1 MPVNQSIYP
10 NNPQVRQLP
19 LYLVGIGG
27 SEYQGHVLRPE
38 GYYWNQILYSA
49 KGQGFLKVDNN
60 TVTLS
65 EGWFFFL
72 PNGIPHEYYPLSKTW
87 EVRWVV
93 FDGYAWPQIAK
104 ELGLTHPVYIKSED
118 ISTMEKLYNKM
129 FVAQKTDKLFGDY
142 TCSGL
147 IYDYLLEFH
156 RQVSTMNTSNG
167 VKRSELLMPV
177 LNYIDDHFYEDFSM
191 TVLAELAG
199 VSSQHLCRIF
209 RETMHMRPTEYLTY
223 RRLGEAKN
231 LLRHTDTPVAEI
243 GNSCGF
249 PDAGY
254 FSTVFKRYEGM
265 TPAEYRKNT
274 NHKQN

>member
-27 SEYQGHVLRPE
+27 SEYQGHVNRPE
-38 GYYWNQILYSA
+38 GYYWNQLLYSV
-49 KGQGFLKVDNN
+49 KGQGCLK
-60 TVTLS
+60 TEATTITLS

-72 PNGIPHEYYPLSKTW
+72 PSGVPHEYYPVTPTW

-93 FDGYAWPQIAK
+93 FDGYAWPQIRK
-104 ELGLTHPVYIKSED
+104 ELGLTRPICIKPD
-118 ISTMEKLYNKM
+118 DCNGLEKIYNKM
-129 FVAQKTDKLFGDY
+129 FVAQKTDKVFGDY

-147 IYDYLLEFH
+147 IYDYLLEFY
-156 RQVSTMNTSNG
+156 RQVTNKSTSGGTD
-167 VKRSELLMPV
+167 KSELLMPI
-177 LNYIDDHFYEDFSM
+177 LNYIDDHFHEDFSM

-209 RETMHMRPTEYLTY
+209 KETMHLRPTEYLTY

-231 LLRHTDTPVAEI
+231 LLRHTDTPIAEI
-243 GNSCGF
+243 GMQCGF

-265 TPAEYRKNT
+265 SPAEYRKNVS
-274 NHKQN
+274 K

>member
-27 SEYQGHVLRPE
+27 SEYQGHVNRPE
-38 GYYWNQILYSA
+38 GYYWNQLLYSV
-49 KGQGFLKVDNN
+49 KGQGCLKTETN

-72 PNGIPHEYYPLSKTW
+72 PNGVPHEYYPLTETW

-93 FDGYAWPQIAK
+93 FDGYAWPQITK
-104 ELGLTHPVYIKSED
+104 ELGLTRPICIKPDDCSGL
-118 ISTMEKLYNKM
+118 EKIYNKM
-129 FVAQKTDKLFGDY
+129 FVAQKTDKVFGDH

-147 IYDYLLEFH
+147 IYDYLLEFY
-156 RQVSTMNTSNG
+156 RQVTNKSTAGGTD
-167 VKRSELLMPV
+167 KSELLMPV
-177 LNYIDDHFYEDFSM
+177 LNYIDDHFHEDFSM

-209 RETMHMRPTEYLTY
+209 KETMHMRPTEYLTY

-231 LLRHTDTPVAEI
+231 LLRHTDTPIAEI
-243 GNSCGF
+243 GVKCGF

-265 TPAEYRKNT
+265 SPAEFRKNVS
-274 NHKQN
+274 K

>member
-27 SEYQGHVLRPE
+27 SEYQGHVNRPE
-38 GYYWNQILYSA
+38 GYYWNQLLYSV
-49 KGQGFLKVDNN
+49 KGQGCLKTENT

-72 PNGIPHEYYPLSKTW
+72 PSNVPHEYYPVTETW

-93 FDGYAWPQIAK
+93 LDGYAWPQIMK
-104 ELGLTHPVYIKSED
+104 ELGLTRPICIKPDDCSGLER
-118 ISTMEKLYNKM
+118 IYNKM
-129 FVAQKTDKLFGDY
+129 FVAQKTDKVFGDH

-147 IYDYLLEFH
+147 IYDYLLEFY
-156 RQVSTMNTSNG
+156 RQVTNKSTAGGTD
-167 VKRSELLMPV
+167 KSELLMPV
-177 LNYIDDHFYEDFSM
+177 LNYIDDHFQEDFSM

-209 RETMHMRPTEYLTY
+209 KETMHMRPMEYLTY

-231 LLRHTDTPVAEI
+231 LLRHADSSIAEI
-243 GNSCGF
+243 GARCGF

-265 TPAEYRKNT
+265 SPAEYRKNVS
-274 NHKQN
+274 K

>member
-27 SEYQGHVLRPE
+27 SEYQGHVNRPE
-38 GYYWNQILYSA
+38 GYYWSQLLSSV
-49 KGQGFLKVDNN
+49 KGQGCLKTETN

-72 PNGIPHEYYPLSKTW
+72 PNGVPHEYYPLTETW

-93 FDGYAWPQIAK
+93 FDGYAWPQITK
-104 ELGLTHPVYIKSED
+104 ELGLTRPICIKPDDCSGL
-118 ISTMEKLYNKM
+118 EKIYNKM
-129 FVAQKTDKLFGDY
+129 FVAQKTDKVFGDH

-147 IYDYLLEFH
+147 IYDYLLEFY
-156 RQVSTMNTSNG
+156 RQVTNKSTAGGTD
-167 VKRSELLMPV
+167 KSELLMPV
-177 LNYIDDHFYEDFSM
+177 LNYIDDHFHEDFSM

-209 RETMHMRPTEYLTY
+209 KETMHMRPTEYLTY

-231 LLRHTDTPVAEI
+231 LLRHTDTPIAEI
-243 GNSCGF
+243 GVKCGF

-265 TPAEYRKNT
+265 SPAEFRKNVS
-274 NHKQN
+274 K